1 MYLKIQGLVLRQ
13 TEYNDNDVLLTILT
27 RDQGKL
33 TAKARGL
40 RRKNS
45 PLTAQSQL
53 LAFAEFT
60 LFEYRGMYT
69 INEAS
74 SIELFAQLRRDIT
87 KLSLATYFAQVAE
100 TVSQEDLPSPEL
112 LSLVLNCLYALSKL
126 EEAEL
131 KTKAVFELRCACI
144 AGYFPDLGGCT
155 QCGNQCPDLFDLSA
169 GHLECSGCRSPDSG
183 GIRMPISASV
193 LEAMRYIVYCGSKRL
208 FSFQIGQESMDQLAL
223 VTEAYLMTQLE
234 RGFSALDFYKSLLLT

>member
-1 MYLKIQGLVLRQ
+1 MYLKVQGLVLRR
-13 TEYNDNDVLLTILT
+13 TEYNDHDVLLTILT

-45 PLTAQSQL
+45 PLTAQCQL

-69 INEAS
+69 INEAQT
-74 SIELFAQLRRDIT
+74 IELFPQLRRDIV

-112 LSLVLNCLYALSKL
+112 QALVLNCLFALCKL
-126 EEAEL
+126 DEPEG
-131 KTKAVFELRCACI
+131 KIKAVFELRLSCI
-144 AGYFPDLGGCT
+144 AGYFPDLTGCHA
-155 QCGNQCPDLFDLSA
+155 CGNLAPDRLDLSA
-169 GHLECSGCRSPDSG
+169 GRLECAACRSLDSG
-183 GIRMPISASV
+183 GIRMPLNRDL
-193 LEAMRYIVYCGSKRL
+193 LEAMRYIAYCEPKRL
-208 FSFQIGQESMDQLAL
+208 FSFRLSEENINRLES
-223 VTEAYLMTQLE
+223 VTEAYLTTQLE
-234 RGFSALDFYKSLLLT
+234 RGFPTLDFYKSLLLT

>member
-1 MYLKIQGLVLRQ
+1 MYLKIQGLVLRR
-13 TEYNDNDVLLTILT
+13 TEYNDHDVLLTILT

-45 PLTAQSQL
+45 PLTAQCQL

-69 INEAS
+69 INEAQ
-74 SIELFAQLRRDIT
+74 SIDLFPELRRDIV

-112 LSLVLNCLYALSKL
+112 QALVLNCFYALCRL
-126 EEAEL
+126 REPEE
-131 KTKAVFELRCACI
+131 KIKAVFELRCACI
-144 AGYFPDLGGCT
+144 AGYFPDLIGCHV
-155 QCGNQCPDLFDLSA
+155 CGSAAPEYIDLSA
-169 GHLECSGCRSPDSG
+169 GRLECGVCRSPESG
-183 GIRMPISASV
+183 GIRMPVSPGV
-193 LEAMRYIVYCGSKRL
+193 LEAMRYVAYCGPKKL
-208 FSFQIGQESMDQLAL
+208 FSFQVGEENLRQMGS
-223 VTEAYLMTQLE
+223 VTEAYLTTQLE
-234 RGFSALDFYKSLLLT
+234 RGFPTLDFYKSLLI